1 MMRHDMNTQTRS
13 DPPASP
19 PTPTPLPGAYRALG
33 LLLLINMLNYIDR
46 LVLAAVLVSIG
57 KELLAG
63 DPFIDTHKGW
73 LAAAFLFSYM
83 ITSPLF
89 GWLADRMRRWI
100 LVAVGVILWSLAS
113 GASGLAGSY
122 AALLI
127 TRLFVGIGE
136 AAYGPVA
143 PALISDLYPL
153 ALRGRV
159 LSWFYMA
166 IPVGSAL
173 GYLLG
178 GVAAALGHWRWAFFA
193 VVPPGILLGL
203 LCFLMPDPK
212 RGRANHISPT
222 HHPQL
227 RDYLQLLRNRSYVL
241 NCLGM
246 AALTF
251 SIGGIAQWM
260 PNYVQVYRRWGNEGS
275 INIIFGTITAFTGLT
290 GTLLGGITGDR
301 LRNRIPGA
309 YLFISA
315 MGLFAAFPFFVL
327 MLFVPF
333 PRAWIFVFLAE
344 FCLFFNTGPSNTALA
359 NVTHPSVRATAFAL
373 NIFFIHVVGDAISPP
388 IIGLLSDLTG
398 GNMNVGFASVG
409 MMILAGGVFWLWGA
423 RYLEQDTVAASNRLI
438 DSPPANPR

>member
-1 MMRHDMNTQTRS
+1 MSSQLSS
-13 DPPASP
+13 DSPASH
-19 PTPTPLPGAYRALG
+19 PTQAPLPGAHRALG
-33 LLLLINMLNYIDR
+33 LLLLINMFNYIDR

-57 KELLAG
+57 NELLAG
-63 DPFIDTHKGW
+63 DPLIDTRKGW
-73 LAAAFLFSYM
+73 LTTAFLFSYM
-83 ITSPLF
+83 IASPLF
-89 GWLADRMRRWI
+89 GWLADRISRWI
-100 LVAVGVILWSLAS
+100 LIAFGVLLWSLAS

-122 AALLI
+122 GALLT

-153 ALRGRV
+153 VWRGRV

-178 GVAAALGHWRWAFFA
+178 GLAAAWGHWRWAFLA
-193 VVPPGILLGL
+193 VVPPGIVLGL

-212 RGRANHISPT
+212 RGQVRCTATPSPR
-222 HHPQL
+222 PSL
-227 RDYLQLLRNRSYVL
+227 REYLQLLRNRSYVL

-251 SIGGIAQWM
+251 SIGGVAQWM
-260 PNYVQVYRRWGNEGS
+260 PNYVQAYRHWGDEGS
-275 INIIFGTITAFTGLT
+275 VNIIFGTITAFTGLI
-290 GTLLGGITGDR
+290 GTLLGGITGDH
-301 LRNRIPGA
+301 LRNKLPGA
-309 YLFISA
+309 YLFVSA
-315 MGLFAAFPFFVL
+315 LGLFAAFPFFVL

-333 PRAWIFVFLAE
+333 PWAWAFVLLAE
-344 FCLFFNTGPSNTALA
+344 FFLFFNTGPSNTALA

-373 NIFFIHVVGDAISPP
+373 NIFFIHIVGDAISPP

-409 MMILAGGVFWLWGA
+409 MMILAGSVFWFWGA
-423 RYLEQDTVAASNRLI
+423 RYLDRDTMAVADPLI
-438 DSPPANPR
+438 DSPPCQPH